1 MLGRKKTK
9 APGKIS
15 IDPGAFRVRLHTD
28 SQGLILDEPA
38 AGLLNMDATE
48 AGPRAAV
55 RFGQSAIDAF
65 NKNPD
70 GVQLMR
76 PLQSD
81 CNNNIGYSP
90 RMLNH
95 FMRRAKSA
103 GLLAKSPIV
112 LLALPEN
119 LTELQRDQLRHTC
132 FTAGAARVHSVD
144 GAIASALGAGIDTE
158 SEVPS
163 VLIDLGAR
171 SSRLFAY
178 CENEVVAAS
187 TLHCGGDR
195 LDDAIVAGVM
205 KKFNIRISDYE
216 AQNCKHRVG
225 CAVVASYGQRLRNSC
240 QSTGY
245 SLDNNEE
252 IRFQI
257 STEDM
262 QEMIDPDLSQL
273 STTIHTAINTLPLW
287 IQDVVEQ
294 KGITLTGGGALL
306 PQIDQLAMEASDVPI
321 EVAHRPLS
329 STVRGGTTMLNRIH
343 GGSKREVQSA

>member
-1 MLGRKKTK
+1 MLRKKQK

-28 SQGLILDEPA
+28 SQGLIVDEPA
-38 AGLLNMDATE
+38 TGLLDMDAAK
-48 AGPRAAV
+48 AGPGAAV
-55 RFGQSAIDAF
+55 RFGQAAIDAY
-65 NKNPD
+65 NRNPD
-70 GVQLMR
+70 GLQLMR

-81 CNNNIGYSP
+81 CKNNIGYSP

-95 FMRRAKSA
+95 FMRRARAA
-103 GLLAKSPIV
+103 GLMAKSPVV

-132 FTAGAARVHSVD
+132 FTAGASRVHSVD
-144 GAIASALGAGIDTE
+144 GALAAALGAGIDTE
-158 SEVPS
+158 SETPS

-187 TLHCGGDR
+187 TLHCGGDK

-205 KKFNIRISDYE
+205 NKFSIRINDLE

-225 CAVVASYGQRLRNSC
+225 CAVEASYGQRLRNSC
-240 QSTGY
+240 QATGH
-245 SLDNNEE
+245 SLENNEE

-262 QEMIDPDLSQL
+262 QEMMDPELEQL
-273 STTIHTAINTLPLW
+273 GATIHTAINTLPLW
-287 IQDVVEQ
+287 IQDVIEQ

-306 PQIDQLAMEASDVPI
+306 PQMDQLAMEASDVPVEI
-321 EVAHRPLS
+321 AHRPLS
-329 STVRGGTTMLNRIH
+329 SAVRGGSTMLERIH
-343 GGSKREVQSA
+343 GSSKREVQSA